1 MTAIVSTINRTTQ
14 VLNRRLA
21 VFCAKQSIQL
31 YFILIGT
38 TILVFPGR
46 MLGLQWL
53 LFGLVTVFFFF
64 NNAKQLP
71 AKWAGLTEKQFQQ
84 RLFQWAFGFRLV
96 FVFFSY
102 FYFQVM
108 TGRPFEY
115 DAGDAPGYHGEA
127 QWIVSLLKSNS
138 LDHYVIYLKG
148 RSSDSGFPV
157 YLSVFNFIFGET
169 ILIPRIVNALLGAQT
184 AVISYQLGSR
194 NFGKIVGRLAGI
206 LVMIMPSL
214 IYYTGL
220 HLKETLMVFILMAFL
235 NQADKLIRERNTKFK
250 PVLLIALLGSALFFF
265 RTVLGAAAFFTL
277 GLSLA
282 LFHQKIISNGRRF
295 AFLFLGGLFG
305 IFLIFNLFSKEIDY
319 YYGQKDNNLESQ
331 MSNFSNRKDG
341 NKLAKYGSTA
351 IFLPMIL
358 VAPLPTLVDTNQ
370 LNSQMIHGTI
380 FVKNILAFFVIL
392 AFVLLWKRKRIR
404 FHLLLIVF
412 MATYLAIL
420 VSSAFALSERYHL
433 VIVPCFLILAAYG
446 ITEMRPAHK
455 KYFSFY
461 TVLLFFLLLGW
472 NWFKL
477 AGRDLV

>member
-1 MTAIVSTINRTTQ
+1 
-14 VLNRRLA
+14 VLKNSLGLYFFLLVTLFFFYSSSFIGFQWLFFGIASVFLFFSSGLTFPLKWSKLTDIQFPRQLFLHAFSLRLA
-21 VFCAKQSIQL
+21 
-31 YFILIGT
+31 
-38 TILVFPGR
+38 
-46 MLGLQWL
+46 
-53 LFGLVTVFFFF
+53 
-64 NNAKQLP
+64 
-71 AKWAGLTEKQFQQ
+71 
-84 RLFQWAFGFRLV
+84 

-102 FYFQVM
+102 FYFQLM

-127 QWIVSLLKSNS
+127 QWIVGLLKSNA
-138 LDHYVIYLKG
+138 LDQYVTYLKG

-169 ILIPRIVNALLGAQT
+169 ILIPRIVNAVLGAQT
-184 AVISYQLGSR
+184 AVISYQLASR
-194 NFGKIVGRLAGI
+194 NFGKNIGRLAGI

-250 PVLLIALLGSALFFF
+250 QVFLIALFGSSLFFF
-265 RTVLGAAAFFTL
+265 RTVLGAAAFFTI

-282 LFHQKIISNGRRF
+282 LTHKKIISSSRRF
-295 AFLFLGGLFG
+295 AFLFLAGLFG
-305 IFLIFNLFSKEIDY
+305 LFLVFSVFTNEIDFY
-319 YYGQKDNNLESQ
+319 YNQKDTNLESQ

-351 IFLPMIL
+351 VFLPMIL

-392 AFVLLWKRKRIR
+392 ALVLLWKRKWIR

-446 ITEMRPAHK
+446 ISEMRPSHK
-455 KYFSFY
+455 KYFNFY
-461 TVLLFFLLLGW
+461 MVLLFFLLLGW

-477 AGRDLV
+477 AGRDLG